1 MPRFL
6 GYLFGQS
13 KSQFQIAMETAAPT
27 PTAARLPASRSL
39 PEVHGSVSV
48 AAPGF
53 WRRLFAFAGPAYMV
67 SVGYMDPGNW
77 ATDIEGGSRF
87 AYSLL
92 WVLAMSNLMAV
103 LLQTLSARL
112 GIVTGRDLA
121 RACRESYPRPVSL
134 ALWVLCELAIAA
146 CDLAEVLGT
155 AIGLNLLFGIH
166 LTTGVL
172 ITGLD
177 VFILLAIQRLGMRRM
192 EAFILV
198 LVATIGGCYVF
209 ELFLAKPDWT
219 AAAGGLLPQLPS
231 SAALYVAI
239 GMLGATVMP
248 HNLYLHSALVQTRQ
262 VARTPAGMRE
272 ANRHNLID
280 SSVALNCAFFVNA
293 AMLILAAAAFHR
305 NGQVVTELQQAHSLL
320 APLLGTAAASTAFAV
335 ALLCAGQSSTL
346 TGTLAGQVVMEGFL
360 NLRMRPWMRRLL
372 TRSLAIVP
380 AVITITLFGEASSY
394 KLLILSQVILSLQ
407 LPFAIVPLIHFTS
420 ERAKMG
426 DFASRAWVK
435 VLAWITAA
443 VVITLNAKLL
453 VDALGRWL
461 ATSPH
466 LALSVPVLGIVGA
479 VSLLLVYVTLKPWL
493 GRLPPIPALRRRAA
507 LETPSGDL
515 AAHTYHRIGVA
526 LAADDS
532 DRPVLNHAIS
542 LARLQGAQLLLV
554 HVAEGFGPRF
564 FGGESTDQ
572 ETVSDRRYL
581 EAARQEVE
589 ASGIDVDTRLL
600 FGEPVEELFKLEE
613 HEPLD
618 MLVMGGHGHRWF
630 GDLLFGSTVT
640 PLRHRARTPIF
651 VVRNR

>member
-1 MPRFL
+1 M
-6 GYLFGQS
+6 G
-13 KSQFQIAMETAAPT
+13 
-27 PTAARLPASRSL
+27 
-39 PEVHGSVSV
+39 
-48 AAPGF
+48 APGF
-53 WRRLFAFAGPAYMV
+53 WRRLFAFAGPAYMI

-92 WVLAMSNLMAV
+92 WVLVMSNLMAV

-121 RACRESYPRPVSL
+121 RACRDSYPRPVAM

-155 AIGLNLLFGIH
+155 AIGLNLLFGLD

-192 EAFILV
+192 EAFILA

-209 ELFLAKPDWT
+209 ELFLAKPDWA
-219 AAAGGLLPQLPS
+219 AAAGGLVPQLPS
-231 SAALYVAI
+231 AAALYVAI

-262 VARTPAGMRE
+262 VERTPAGMRE

-293 AMLILAAAAFHR
+293 AMLVLAAAAFHR

-360 NLRMRPWMRRLL
+360 NLRMRPWVRRLL

-407 LPFAIVPLIHFTS
+407 LPFAIVPLVHFTS
-420 ERAKMG
+420 DRAKMG
-426 DFASRAWVK
+426 EFASRAWVK

-443 VVITLNAKLL
+443 IVISLNIRLL
-453 VDALGRWL
+453 VGALGEWL
-461 ATSPH
+461 GSAHPAVRVLV
-466 LALSVPVLGIVGA
+466 LAVVGA
-479 VSLLLVYVTLKPWL
+479 TGLLLAYVTLQPWL
-493 GRLPPIPALRRRAA
+493 RRVSRAHPVEALDLPAG
-507 LETPSGDL
+507 SL
-515 AAHTYHRIGVA
+515 ADQTYQRIAVA
-526 LAADDS
+526 LAADPS
-532 DRPVLNHAIS
+532 DRPVLNHSIS
-542 LARLQGAQLLLV
+542 LARLQGAKLLLV

-564 FGGESTDQ
+564 FGDESTDH
-572 ETVSDRRYL
+572 ETRSDRRYL
-581 EAARQEVE
+581 EAARDEAQAAGVE
-589 ASGIDVDTRLL
+589 AETLLL
-600 FGEPVEELFKLEE
+600 FGDPVDELAKLEVR
-613 HEPLD
+613 EPLD
-618 MLVMGGHGHRWF
+618 MLVMGGHGHRLF
-630 GDLLFGSTVT
+630 GDLLFGSTVS
-640 PLRHRARTPIF
+640 PLRHRARTPIL